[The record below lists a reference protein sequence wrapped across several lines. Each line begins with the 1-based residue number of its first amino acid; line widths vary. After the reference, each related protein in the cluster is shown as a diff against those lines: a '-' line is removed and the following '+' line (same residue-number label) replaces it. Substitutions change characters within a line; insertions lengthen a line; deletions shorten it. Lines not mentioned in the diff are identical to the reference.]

1 VPEGLFI
8 LVAGGLLAGTI
19 LASVVA
25 DTLRLPALVLFLI
38 IGMAAGSD
46 GAGWIKFDDYDL
58 ARQIGTLA
66 LSLILFEG
74 GLSMTVDE
82 LRPVLR
88 PALGLAVV
96 GTIVTA
102 ILTGLAAGVLLGLAP
117 LHALLLGSVL
127 ASTDGAAV
135 FAMLR
140 GSRLRRRLVATLE
153 GEAGLNDPIAM
164 LLVVGFTSWS
174 QQPGYGLSNMALLFV
189 TQLCVGAVAGVGVGR
204 AGAEV
209 MRRLPL
215 PSAGLYPV
223 ATIALAAIAYGA
235 AVSLGGSGFLAVYL
249 AGLTLSSSAP
259 PARMTI
265 TIFHQGAAW
274 LAQVAL
280 FLTLGLLVFPAHLP
294 SVWSQ
299 GTLLTMFLV
308 CVSRPV
314 AVAIATAFDRF
325 TGAERLL
332 LSWAGLR
339 GGVPVVLAT
348 LPVIAHVPGSLEFF
362 NVVFFV
368 VVISTLAQGMTFEPL
383 ARALGLLADGPETAA
398 TAPTLQH
405 GAWTGAL
412 GDPAHP
418 VRLAGAAVVA
428 HLRTRRDVAG
438 ALVALS
444 DGRHAI
450 TGSTLT
456 VGSMGELRRYAEERL
471 VRSADEAE
479 RAWWRDLA
487 ALLHRP
493 GDERPEG

>member
-8 LVAGGLLAGTI
+8 LVAGGLLAGT
-19 LASVVA
+19 LVAAVVA
-25 DTLRLPALVLFLI
+25 DTLRLPALVLFLV

-46 GAGWIKFDDYDL
+46 GAGWIRFDDYEL

-88 PALGLAVV
+88 PALGLAIV

-102 ILTGLAAGVLLGLAP
+102 VLTGVAAGVLLGLAP
-117 LHALLLGSVL
+117 LSALLLGAIL

-140 GSRLRRRLVATLE
+140 GSRLRRRVVATLE

-174 QQPGYGLSNMALLFV
+174 QDPGYGLADMAVLFV
-189 TQLCVGAVAGVGVGR
+189 TQLVVGAVAGIAVGR
-204 AGAEV
+204 LGGQV

-215 PSAGLYPV
+215 PNAGLYPV
-223 ATIALAAIAYGA
+223 ATIAIAAIAYGA
-235 AVSLGGSGFLAVYL
+235 AITLGGSGFLAVYL
-249 AGLTLSSSAP
+249 AGLTLSSGAL
-259 PARMTI
+259 PARMTV
-265 TIFHQGAAW
+265 TIFHQGVAW
-274 LAQVAL
+274 LSQVAL
-280 FLTLGLLVFPAHLP
+280 FLTLGLLVFPAALP
-294 SVWSQ
+294 TVWSQ
-299 GTLLTMFLV
+299 GTLLTLFLV
-308 CVSRPV
+308 FVARPV
-314 AVAIATAFDRF
+314 AVAVATALDRF
-325 TGAERLL
+325 TPAERML

-348 LPVIAHVPGSLEFF
+348 LPVVAHVPGSLKFF
-362 NVVFFV
+362 DVVFFV

-383 ARALGLLADGPETAA
+383 ARSLGLLAGSEDPAVAA
-398 TAPTLQH
+398 PALQH
-405 GAWTGAL
+405 GAWSGAL

-428 HLRTRRDVAG
+428 HLRTRRDTAG

-450 TGSTLT
+450 TGPTLT
-456 VGSMGELRRYAEERL
+456 VGSMGQLRRYAEERL
-471 VRSADEAE
+471 VRSGDEAE

-487 ALLHRP
+487 TLLRRP
-493 GDERPEG
+493 GDERP